1 MNTAL
6 IFIGLT
12 GAGKSTLLSLIGGN
26 FESGVAFR
34 KKTKTTIDQR
44 KVWIRGN
51 EVLMVDVSG
60 AFDFSFEG
68 VADRDIRVHLS
79 SLEDILRRGYQN
91 KIYFVL
97 KATNRGPS
105 DAELEMMANIK
116 KSVQGIDTIKVD
128 YRVIV
133 NQILDQKVFNMYQS
147 NIANDNLQSF
157 FRNLRVKDFT
167 FRDLQIDHVYLLR
180 YSKEDILQKQMHEM
194 IAEDVYIPW
203 GARMINYANAAHE
216 KLTLEQLGFTFYIN
230 IDKIILL
237 WFNIESVQ
245 KQQFREIM
253 SDEIEQ
259 NQAFNL
265 QINQGVY
272 RFKHN
277 LDLFQRAIKALIAM
291 ADIWVY
297 SEEKTSAIAL
307 VRRITIRKRDF
318 ESDIGFR
325 KTPATFDERKFWVR
339 GDRVLIVDISGTFD
353 FKNRETREHIYS
365 LERFTNTKNTKS
377 SSNMTIAV
385 LFFGNA
391 GAGKST
397 LLSQLGGNFESGVKF
412 RGGFTKDIYETRV
425 NIGGHDVVLMD
436 VPGLF
441 EPDDTETKFNA
452 GKLTEALKRGY
463 DYKLYFVMQ
472 ASNRG
477 PDDAEM
483 MMMSRI
489 NECIKQADSKA
500 SFRLIVNQIHD
511 QDIYNMYMDNIAM
524 DNCEGFFNSLN
535 IDGYSFDI
543 KIDNVLLI
551 RFDEEA
557 LESKRLYDTLAND
570 VKAHYSSPIQ
580 LLKNIFASNEELR
593 KFSVSL
599 GEVFSSVWKFISDL
613 FTGKK

>member
-34 KKTKTTIDQR
+34 KKTKTTIDER

-51 EVLMVDVSG
+51 EVLMVDVSET
-60 AFDFSFEG
+60 F
-68 VADRDIRVHLS
+68 DIREHLS
-79 SLEDILRRGYQN
+79 SLENILRRGYQN

-147 NIANDNLQSF
+147 NIANDNFQNF
-157 FRNLRVKDFT
+157 FRDLRVKDFT

-180 YSKEDILQKQMHEM
+180 YSKKDILQKQMHEM

-203 GARMINYANAAHE
+203 GACMINYAN
-216 KLTLEQLGFTFYIN
+216 
-230 IDKIILL
+230 
-237 WFNIESVQ
+237 
-245 KQQFREIM
+245 
-253 SDEIEQ
+253 
-259 NQAFNL
+259 
-265 QINQGVY
+265 
-272 RFKHN
+272 
-277 LDLFQRAIKALIAM
+277 
-291 ADIWVY
+291 
-297 SEEKTSAIAL
+297 EEKTSAIAL
-307 VRRITIRKRDF
+307 VQRITIRKRDF

-325 KTPATFDERKFWVR
+325 KTPATTFDERKFWVR
-339 GDRVLIVDISGTFD
+339 GDRVLIVDVSGTFD
-353 FKNRETREHIYS
+353 FKNKETRGQHCECCDVSNKLCYS
-365 LERFTNTKNTKS
+365 NICSSFTNTKNTKS
-377 SSNMTIAV
+377 SPNMTIAV

-489 NECIKQADSKA
+489 NECIKQANSKA

-524 DNCEGFFNSLN
+524 DNCKGFFGSLN
-535 IDGYSFDI
+535 IEGYSFDI

-599 GEVFSSVWKFISDL
+599 GEVFSSVWKFITDL